1 MNALEREFKVT
12 AHDGIH
18 LRPAQ
23 LLVEKAQ
30 EFEKAEIRILK
41 GDQEAD
47 GKSILSVLSLGL
59 DTGHCFR
66 LEVKG
71 EQAQACLEALEVVLH
86 REKIA

>member
-1 MNALEREFKVT
+1 MNAQIKEFKVS

-30 EFEKAEIRILK
+30 EFAEVEVRIVK

-66 LEVKG
+66 LEIKG
-71 EQAQACLEALEVVLH
+71 PGAGACLQALEVVLH
-86 REKIA
+86 RENIA